1 MAAPRLLLGQTL
13 SHYRILER
21 IGGGGMGV
29 VFKAEDTRLHRFVA
43 LKFLPDE
50 LSTDS
55 HALARFR
62 REAQAASAL
71 NHPHICT
78 IHDIGEEAGRAF
90 IAMEFLEGG
99 TLKEMIQRG
108 SLSVRQVVEL
118 ATQIAQGLA
127 AAHEKGIIHR
137 DLKPANIFVGP
148 GGQTKILDFGL
159 AKVLPRRMVED
170 PEITEFTADSE
181 DALTSPGVAVG
192 TVAYMS
198 PEQVRGE
205 KLDARSDLFSFGVV
219 LYEMATGRL
228 AFSGNTCGVVFEA
241 ILNRAP
247 VSPIQL
253 RPELPVRLAEI
264 IDKSIEKDPAV
275 RYQHATEICADLM
288 RLQRD
293 LEPGREGGADV
304 HERVAGAGSANS
316 DSMAARS
323 RLRRRYVLACACCVL
338 VFPVLAALIWPD
350 ASRAMWQ
357 RIFGPALPQQKNLV
371 VLPFTS
377 VDQQPAEQA
386 YCNGFTETV
395 TAKLA
400 QIDSL
405 QVPSALD
412 VRTQNVSTIPGARTR
427 FGANLVLVPTWQH
440 FQNMAR
446 INLALVDAKT
456 GRQLRTETITEAAGD
471 LLRLQDQVVTRAT
484 RMLQLQL
491 SGANAS
497 YLTAHGTTVPAAY
510 DFYVQGVG
518 YLQRYERPK
527 NVDIAINLLRR
538 AVQEDSSYAQA
549 HAALA
554 LAYWYKYNATR
565 ETRWADESKTAV
577 SAAMVLDS
585 QSPEVQ
591 LAIGNVDLRTG
602 ALSEA
607 LTAFRRVLEL
617 DPQSAEAHLGVAR
630 SYSVQG
636 HFAEAEGAYRDAIAA
651 SPACWDCYNSLGQ
664 FLNAHARYT
673 EAIQNWQKVTELA
686 PDNVWGYMNI
696 GVAYFNLGEFAKAN
710 EYFAR
715 GMQID
720 PNNPD
725 LYSNAGTM
733 SFYLGRFEED
743 AAYCQKAIALRP
755 KKYDYWG
762 NLADAYRLI
771 PSEANKAPE
780 TYQKA
785 IDLAEEQ
792 VKTNP
797 SDTDVLPWLALYFA
811 RVSNQQGSLSFLEKA
826 LKANPDDV
834 DTLVNATLIHLQFGE
849 RDEALKWLKR
859 AIAKGYTREQL
870 LANVD
875 LNRLHSGAEFPLLVQ
890 QAKSNR

>member
-1 MAAPRLLLGQTL
+1 
-13 SHYRILER
+13 
-21 IGGGGMGV
+21 MGV

-50 LSTDS
+50 LSNDS

-78 IHDIGEEAGRAF
+78 IHDIGEDSGRAF
-90 IAMEFLEGG
+90 IAMEFLEGE
-99 TLKEMIQRG
+99 TLKETIQRG
-108 SLSVRQVVEL
+108 ALPVRQVLEV

-137 DLKPANIFVGP
+137 DLKPANIFLSRTGEA
-148 GGQTKILDFGL
+148 KILDFGL
-159 AKVLPRRMVED
+159 AKVAPKRVVD
-170 PEITEFTADSE
+170 QAEITEATADPE

-205 KLDARSDLFSFGVV
+205 RLDARSDLFSFGVV
-219 LYEMATGRL
+219 LYEMATGRM
-228 AFSGNTCGVVFEA
+228 AFPGNTCGVIFEA

-247 VSPIQL
+247 EPAMQV
-253 RPELPVRLAEI
+253 RPELPVRLVEI
-264 IDKSIEKDPAV
+264 VAKALEKEPSV
-275 RYQHATEICADLM
+275 RYQHASDICADLR

-293 LEPGREGGADV
+293 LESARHGVGADDEGGLAKGRE
-304 HERVAGAGSANS
+304 AGRRLAGW
-316 DSMAARS
+316 
-323 RLRRRYVLACACCVL
+323 RYVLAVACCALVL
-338 VFPVLAALIWPD
+338 GGGAAF
-350 ASRAMWQ
+350 AFSGAGRGMWQ
-357 RIFGPALPQQKNLV
+357 RLFGPALPQQKNLV

-377 VDQQPAEQA
+377 VDQQPTEQA

-400 QIDSL
+400 QIDAL

-412 VRTQNVSTIPGARTR
+412 VRTQGVSTIPEARTH
-427 FGANLVLVPTWQH
+427 FGANLVLIPTWQH
-440 FQNMAR
+440 FQDKAR

-456 GRQLRTETITEAAGD
+456 GRQLRTETITEPTND
-471 LLRLQDQVVTRAT
+471 LLELQDQVVLAAS
-484 RMLQLQL
+484 RMLRLQL
-491 SGANAS
+491 SGASAS
-497 YLTAHGTTVPAAY
+497 YLIAHGTTAPAAY
-510 DFYVQGVG
+510 DFYVRGVG
-518 YLQRYERPK
+518 YLQRYERPE
-527 NVDIAINLLRR
+527 NVENAINLFQQ
-538 AVQEDSSYAQA
+538 AVREDSRYAQA

-554 LAYWYKYNATR
+554 QAYWYKYSSSR
-565 ETRWADESKTAV
+565 EPQWAEESKAALKAAV
-577 SAAMVLDS
+577 DADS

-591 LAIGNVDLRTG
+591 LAIGNVDFRTG
-602 ALSEA
+602 AFSEA
-607 LTAFRRVLEL
+607 LTTFQRVLLL
-617 DPQSAEAHLGVAR
+617 DAHSAEAHLGIAKT
-630 SYSVQG
+630 YSAERR
-636 HFAEAEGAYRDAIAA
+636 FAEAEGAYREAVAA
-651 SPACWDCYNSLGQ
+651 SPANWDTYNSLGN

-673 EAIQNWQKVTELA
+673 EAIQNWQKVIELA

-715 GMQID
+715 GMQVD

-725 LYSNAGTM
+725 LYSNAATM
-733 SFYLGRFEED
+733 SFYSGRFEED

-771 PSEANKAPE
+771 PAEAGKAPE
-780 TYQKA
+780 TYRKA

-792 VKTNP
+792 LNTTP
-797 SDTDVLPWLALYFA
+797 SDTDPLPWLAVYYGRLNDRKRAFA
-811 RVSNQQGSLSFLEKA
+811 FLEKA
-826 LKANPDDV
+826 LPANPDDV
-834 DTLVNATLIHLQFGE
+834 DTLLNAALIHLQFGE
-849 RDEALKWLKR
+849 RDEALRWLKR
-859 AIAKGYTREQL
+859 AVAKGYPREQL

-875 LNRLHSGAEFPLLVQ
+875 LNGLHSDAQFPLLLK